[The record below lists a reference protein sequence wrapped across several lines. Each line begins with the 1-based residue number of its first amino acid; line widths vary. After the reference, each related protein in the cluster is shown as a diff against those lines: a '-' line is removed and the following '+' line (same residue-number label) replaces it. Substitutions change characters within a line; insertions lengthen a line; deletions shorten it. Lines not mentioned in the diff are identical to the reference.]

1 MNETRLEKYK
11 NYRESLNEVK
21 TNSKK
26 YDAVELRKTRVV
38 TDAINTTSTLP
49 LEEVL
54 GKIEEENE
62 EAATKIIT
70 KKRIIIASFIVAGVL
85 LTAGIIIFAL
95 FAFGGLSV

>member
-26 YDAVELRKTRVV
+26 YDAVELRKTGVV
-38 TDAINTTSTLP
+38 TDTINTTSTLP

-54 GKIEEENE
+54 GKIEDDNE
-62 EAATKIIT
+62 EVATKIIT
-70 KKRIIIASFIVAGVL
+70 KKRIIIASFIIAGVL
-85 LTAGIIIFAL
+85 LTAGIVIFAL
-95 FAFGGLSV
+95 FAFGGLPL